1 MNVYNRSESF
11 VRFVNMKKSP
21 FKTSS
26 SMTFTALDNMLSME
40 PYYSFPHPHPRFRR
54 DGFSFSLRAHMLQG
68 MWELRGSTT
77 GKQRGLTVAEA
88 VRAWVGQRR
97 SAEK

>member
-21 FKTSS
+21 FKTAA

-40 PYYSFPHPHPRFRR
+40 PYYSFPHPHPRCQKGWIF
-54 DGFSFSLRAHMLQG
+54 F
-68 MWELRGSTT
+68 
-77 GKQRGLTVAEA
+77 LTESSHAPGHVGIKGEHDREAEGA
-88 VRAWVGQRR
+88 DSG
-97 SAEK
+97 